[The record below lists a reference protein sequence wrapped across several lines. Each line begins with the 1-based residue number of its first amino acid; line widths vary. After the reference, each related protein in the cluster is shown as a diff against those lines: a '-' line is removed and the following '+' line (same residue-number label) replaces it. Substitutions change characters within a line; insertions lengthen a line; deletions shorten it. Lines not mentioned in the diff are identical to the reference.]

1 MPAMR
6 SCRTITYK
14 RGGRPLTKKTEL
26 ARYFYP
32 FHSSIVETV
41 RQVRKR
47 KRKEK
52 ERGILM
58 GKMLEVLDYS
68 EEYVERDDLDFI
80 DQRIPEER
88 GDMFWANNE
97 DLDEEELEEEKRGAL
112 ACSDYEPLKMYL
124 KEMGNIPL
132 LTRDGEIGTAKRIE
146 KGRENLMK
154 VIFSIPFAVE
164 KLIGLG
170 NAVKNGEGGLDDIIQ
185 SNLDSDDALSFETK
199 RFLNVVDQIR
209 SVYRRPK
216 LRGSGSGAM
225 RRKAPDKGGRTEKI
239 LELISTLRIKE
250 SFIQGFFEELHAT
263 VKKMEDIDREMAC
276 VGRRLRASGY
286 DVETGKFNRA
296 AKGAKASSAAMR
308 LKAKAPLI
316 QIYDEC
322 ESKIRQCEKAL
333 GISYADMKGSLRV
346 FAECRSEIAEAKK
359 AMVEANLRL
368 VISIAKRYMGK
379 GLSFPDLI
387 QEGNIGLMRAVEKFE
402 YQRGYKFSTY
412 ATWWVRQTITRALT
426 DQSRTIR
433 IPVHMGEVIA
443 RVSKAT
449 RELVQE
455 LGYEPLPEDIAA
467 RLNMPL
473 PKVKTILKIS
483 KEPVSLETP
492 IGEEEDSHLG
502 DLIEDKSSLSP
513 LENAINNDL
522 KKQVERI
529 LHTLNPKEAKILRL
543 RFGIGEDATR
553 TLEELGQEFD
563 VTRERIRQIEVKAIR
578 KLKHPSRSYCLR
590 TFLDVS

>member
-1 MPAMR
+1 
-6 SCRTITYK
+6 
-14 RGGRPLTKKTEL
+14 
-26 ARYFYP
+26 
-32 FHSSIVETV
+32 
-41 RQVRKR
+41 
-47 KRKEK
+47 
-52 ERGILM
+52 M

-68 EEYVERDDLDFI
+68 EEYVERDDLDFLE
-80 DQRIPEER
+80 QRIPEER

-112 ACSDYEPLKMYL
+112 ADSDYEPLKMYL

-132 LTRDGEIGTAKRIE
+132 LTRDGEIETAKRIE
-146 KGRENLMK
+146 KGREKLMR

-164 KLIGLG
+164 KLIVLG
-170 NAVKNGEGGLDDIIQ
+170 NSVKNGEGGLDDIIQ
-185 SNLDSDDALSFETK
+185 NNLDSDDALAYETRK
-199 RFLNVVDQIR
+199 FLNVVDQIKKL
-209 SVYRRPK
+209 YKRPK
-216 LRGSGSGAM
+216 LNTGLGKTIRGKKSAM
-225 RRKAPDKGGRTEKI
+225 PSRNREKI
-239 LELISTLRIKE
+239 LELLSGLRLRE
-250 SFIQGFFEELHAT
+250 SFINVFLEELEST
-263 VKKMEDIDREMAC
+263 VKKMEDVHREMEC
-276 VGRRLRASGY
+276 VGKRLKASGY
-286 DVETGKFNRA
+286 DVNTKKLRKPANLS
-296 AKGAKASSAAMR
+296 KTSTASRR
-308 LKAKAPLI
+308 LKAKEPLI
-316 QIYDEC
+316 KIYSEC
-322 ESKIRQCEKAL
+322 ENKISQCEKAMGVKL
-333 GISYADMKGSLRV
+333 ADMKDSLRV
-346 FAECRSEIAEAKK
+346 FADCRAEITESKK

-379 GLSFPDLI
+379 GLTFPDLI

-455 LGYEPLPEDIAA
+455 LGYEPLPEDIAS

-473 PKVKTILKIS
+473 SKVKAILKIS

-513 LENAINNDL
+513 LDSAINNDL
-522 KKQVERI
+522 KKQIERV
-529 LHTLNPKEAKILRL
+529 LHTLNPKEAKILRM
-543 RFGIGEDATR
+543 RFGIGEDTTR

-578 KLKHPSRSYCLR
+578 KLKHPSRSHCLR
-590 TFLDVS
+590 TFLEV